1 MAPADDEL
9 ARLLAPL
16 LLGGQSP
23 EVAER
28 GSMVRENLGMEG
40 AQLSQQKS
48 APEPTLA
55 PGEWDQM
62 SRQQAQVR
70 TLGQLGNILLSSPG
84 ITETLPGIQPHGP
97 ELRAPGARPR
107 SASEEAGIARAL
119 QSAGP
124 SMGADYRD
132 TVLQA
137 ANAVRE
143 WKPGPLPGTEVGG
156 LGDSR
161 VVRSGDS
168 YAVIDA
174 RGVVT
179 DLSGARPGS
188 PSAGRV
194 MLALKQLGA
203 TPPRADAISPDATKV
218 MANPALTRAVRERFT
233 VAPPFYSQAK
243 RVLSDPNV
251 QETQTGEAWQ
261 RFLTDPKRGV
271 KAEEMKYTGLAEMLA
286 SKFGQ
291 RVGKGEIAK
300 HLDENAIEVKEVTKG
315 YQSAKVDRAKARLDA
330 LEAERQAID
339 SLDTWER
346 TPEQRRRI
354 GEIDDEAERL
364 GGMVVEHEGK
374 PGATKFSQYNLPGA
388 ENYREVLLTLPR
400 YQGRFKKVSERLQ
413 EITEYPAKYHAEHPE
428 LRDEFDALVAEQGKL
443 QPRQAFKSGHWD
455 EEDVIAHLRLS
466 DRTVGDKR
474 TLLVEEIQ
482 SDWAQK
488 GRKQGFVDPAEQA
501 KTLASLRPQEA
512 EARKAFDDA
521 HAAFLKV
528 DEAYGAAR
536 RIAGQE
542 AVRPWSISSFSEAL
556 KIPEAREAWN
566 VAISKP
572 NFDEHRVRV
581 AAADDIRQQA
591 SENLRTIT
599 DQIDA
604 IEHPSKYTASVPTAP
619 FVTDTSKWTTLALK
633 RLLKMAADEGYD
645 AIGIVPGA
653 EQAKRYDLSQHIDTL
668 TVTPLITQHGLTYE
682 VKGSKTGEPLLNQ
695 TVSPDKLSDTIGKE
709 LADRV
714 VRESEGKR
722 PVQYE
727 GLDLQVGGEGMK
739 GYYDKIVPETLNKL
753 AKEYGGR
760 VQIEGGKV
768 DTSGIAD
775 VKYIYSGPEFTVD
788 TLPSVKDFSAST
800 NMQLNEVRRQM
811 REGMSFREAV
821 QRYGSEALA
830 KDLGG
835 EIKIERVPVHTPI
848 HIFDVPEPMRKQIK
862 RKGFPLYSKVTAPSD
877 EHMA

>member
-1 MAPADDEL
+1 MASQPPTPRTIEALTPEAKLWPAQNPLLKRLLEILPMAPADDEL

-28 GSMVRENLGMEG
+28 GSMVRENLGTEG
-40 AQLSQQKS
+40 AQFSQQKS
-48 APEPTLA
+48 ALEPTLA

-143 WKPGPLPGTEVGG
+143 WKPGPLPGTEIGG

-243 RVLSDPNV
+243 KVIGAPGV
-251 QETQTGEAWQ
+251 QETQTGEQWQ
-261 RFLTDPKRGV
+261 RFLTDPKRRV

-300 HLDENAIEVKEVTKG
+300 HLDENAIEVKEVTRG

-364 GGMVVEHEGK
+364 GGMVVEYEGK
-374 PGATKFSQYNLPGA
+374 PGATKFSQYTLPGA
-388 ENYREVLLTLPR
+388 ENYREVILTLPSLPH
-400 YQGRFKKVSERLQ
+400 GTFTSSHFPD
-413 EITEYPAKYHAEHPE
+413 EINPA
-428 LRDEFDALVAEQGKL
+428 
-443 QPRQAFKSGHWD
+443 
-455 EEDVIAHLRLS
+455 AHLRLS
-466 DRTVGDKR
+466 DLTVGDKR

-482 SDWAQK
+482 SDWGQK
-488 GRKQGFVDPAEQA
+488 GRKEGFKNDKISPEDRAE
-501 KTLASLRPQEA
+501 
-512 EARKAFDDA
+512 
-521 HAAFLKV
+521 
-528 DEAYGAAR
+528 
-536 RIAGQE
+536 
-542 AVRPWSISSFSEAL
+542 
-556 KIPEAREAWN
+556 
-566 VAISKP
+566 
-572 NFDEHRVRV
+572 
-581 AAADDIRQQA
+581 
-591 SENLRTIT
+591 
-599 DQIDA
+599 IDA
-604 IEHPSKYTASVPTAP
+604 LTA
-619 FVTDTSKWTTLALK
+619 
-633 RLLKMAADEGYD
+633 EGN
-645 AIGIVPGA
+645 
-653 EQAKRYDLSQHIDTL
+653 R
-668 TVTPLITQHGLTYE
+668 
-682 VKGSKTGEPLLNQ
+682 
-695 TVSPDKLSDTIGKE
+695 
-709 LADRV
+709 
-714 VRESEGKR
+714 
-722 PVQYE
+722 
-727 GLDLQVGGEGMK
+727 
-739 GYYDKIVPETLNKL
+739 
-753 AKEYGGR
+753 
-760 VQIEGGKV
+760 GGKIGRAHV
-768 DTSGIAD
+768 
-775 VKYIYSGPEFTVD
+775 
-788 TLPSVKDFSAST
+788 
-800 NMQLNEVRRQM
+800 
-811 REGMSFREAV
+811 
-821 QRYGSEALA
+821 
-830 KDLGG
+830 
-835 EIKIERVPVHTPI
+835 
-848 HIFDVPEPMRKQIK
+848 
-862 RKGFPLYSKVTAPSD
+862 
-877 EHMA
+877 